1 MRPLPQFTRGV
12 GLGAPEDL
20 GLYFFLPD
28 LKSGD
33 WRSEDA
39 KSLALFTC
47 LRPVSLVR
55 HSCCHRLGLVLALK
69 GI

>member
-1 MRPLPQFTRGV
+1 MK
-12 GLGAPEDL
+12 DL

-39 KSLALFTC
+39 KDPFLFTC
-47 LRPVSLVR
+47 LRPMSLVR
-55 HSCCHRLGLVLALK
+55 RSCRHCLRLEHPLVLYLYT
-69 GI
+69 